1 TGRPVV
7 TVLCGLAA
15 AVLWAAATVSSARSS
30 RMIGAPSVVAW
41 VLVVGLVL
49 TAPIVTVGGAPAHLR
64 SALPWLAA
72 SAGGAV
78 CGFLLTYTALSEGKV
93 SLVAPIVS
101 AEGAVAAL
109 VAIGFGESL
118 SAASLVALAGIAVGV
133 ALASAGSEPH

>member
-1 TGRPVV
+1 
-7 TVLCGLAA
+7 
-15 AVLWAAATVSSARSS
+15 
-30 RMIGAPSVVAW
+30 MIGAPSVVAW
-41 VLVVGLVL
+41 VLAVGLVL
-49 TAPIVTVGGAPAHLR
+49 TSPIVAVGGAPEQLR

-109 VAIGFGESL
+109 VAIAFGESL
-118 SAASLVALAGIAVGV
+118 STASGIALAAI
-133 ALASAGSEPH
+133 